1 MYKTEG
7 PLKFYI
13 EEDEDALIF
22 HVINIGQ
29 GLMIL
34 IVFPDQTTML
44 FDCYITEENTEYV
57 LKYLEKNIPIRKD
70 EKDKD
75 VQYIDIFVNSHR
87 DLDHYKGIKG
97 INDKFEIKSIWDS
110 GQYGVG
116 AKSKSK
122 DYKEYMKLKLN
133 IKHKY

>member
-57 LKYLEKNIPIRKD
+57 LKYLEKNIPIRK
-70 EKDKD
+70 E
-75 VQYIDIFVNSHR
+75 
-87 DLDHYKGIKG
+87 
-97 INDKFEIKSIWDS
+97 
-110 GQYGVG
+110 
-116 AKSKSK
+116 
-122 DYKEYMKLKLN
+122 
-133 IKHKY
+133 